1 MSQPS
6 LILQC
11 SCLVLSCLVSLETG
25 TSLLHNRG
33 AHGLIAPPW
42 SCLALS
48 WRKLGCPW
56 LVQGQGQGFEAP
68 PDPPEP
74 KRCSPRVSPISS
86 LSLQTPRPR
95 GVTIKTSPFPVSRC
109 RRPLFSS
116 QLSSHLFPHNT
127 FSVFGCFHW
136 ALSLFATYQPLS
148 LNQLYSLQVVV
159 NLSLRR
165 LSITARHIENCNI
178 KQAYNS
184 KQLHYIHTHT
194 RHNVHKSFLRCRHG
208 SGLCWH
214 GLCPDLHRLQPIEE
228 E

>member
-6 LILQC
+6 LILQY

-25 TSLLHNRG
+25 TSLWHNRG

-86 LSLQTPRPR
+86 LSLSLQTPRPR
-95 GVTIKTSPFPVSRC
+95 GVTIKTSPFPVSRFG
-109 RRPLFSS
+109 RPLFSS
-116 QLSSHLFPHNT
+116 QLSSHLFYIIPFL
-127 FSVFGCFHW
+127 FSAAFTGPFPYLLPINHSHSTNYTAYKWPLIFHSD
-136 ALSLFATYQPLS
+136 AS
-148 LNQLYSLQVVV
+148 
-159 NLSLRR
+159 
-165 LSITARHIENCNI
+165 
-178 KQAYNS
+178 
-184 KQLHYIHTHT
+184 
-194 RHNVHKSFLRCRHG
+194 
-208 SGLCWH
+208 
-214 GLCPDLHRLQPIEE
+214 
-228 E
+228 